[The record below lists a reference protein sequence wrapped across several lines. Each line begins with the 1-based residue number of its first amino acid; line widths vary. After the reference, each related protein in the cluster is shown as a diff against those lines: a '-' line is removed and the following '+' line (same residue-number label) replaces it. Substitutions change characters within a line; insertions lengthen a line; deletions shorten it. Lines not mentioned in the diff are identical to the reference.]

1 MEIIG
6 LCYFFDT
13 NLMVP
18 FISMSDLILS
28 RARPKGVIASNPEIY
43 SDLHENLGIMLFF
56 DESNDGIH
64 IDARA
69 YIFMS

>member
-1 MEIIG
+1 
-6 LCYFFDT
+6 
-13 NLMVP
+13 MVP

-28 RARPKGVIASNPEIY
+28 RARPKGVVASNPEIY
-43 SDLHENLGIMLFF
+43 SDLHENFGLCYFF
-56 DESNDGIH
+56 DESYDGIH